1 MTTFTVLSFKKLQ
14 TQLLKMSAKHLGGG
28 GGRYSY
34 KSHRNWSVL
43 QSFLAVCCVKFH
55 FLTCGHSFMVTT
67 VAMVTRHVLR
77 KVRPEAEETAEYSAS
92 ITTDDN

>member
-1 MTTFTVLSFKKLQ
+1 
-14 TQLLKMSAKHLGGG
+14 MSAKTCLIWGG

-34 KSHRNWSVL
+34 NSHGNWSVL

-55 FLTCGHSFMVTT
+55 FLTCCHSFMVTI
-67 VAMVTRHVLR
+67 VTRHVPC
-77 KVRPEAEETAEYSAS
+77 KVCPEAEETAEHSAS